1 MYQKKEIEDSYAVGK
16 VLVMR
21 SIFGAL
27 HEVMSEGAFGK
38 SVLLQMMILSIHDIS
53 RLLLRDSRLRQIE
66 ITCKGG
72 GFISNTL

>member
-1 MYQKKEIEDSYAVGK
+1 
-16 VLVMR
+16 MR
-21 SIFGAL
+21 SIFSAL

-72 GFISNTL
+72 GFISNTLSASKRSLS